1 MVFTLG
7 IVVAGHAGLS
17 LSIISDVSLLERTS
31 FFRWQILASAIINS
45 FCLKLY
51 YFSSRLSCMQF
62 QILKEPMAMLDVR
75 MSAGEKITA
84 ESGAMIYMKGDFEI
98 KTRTREGGLFKKI
111 KVTALGGE
119 SFFVNDYVARGDC
132 TIGLTGP
139 PLGDITQIPI
149 RPGSGYIVQSG
160 SYIASTEGVLLDT
173 QWQGFTK
180 GVFGSE
186 FFMLKATGQGDLFLN
201 AYGGIIHKE
210 LVPGEKMTLDN
221 YHLVALSDQA
231 TYKVIKVG
239 GIKTT
244 ILGGEGLATE
254 LVGPGSLYFQ
264 TKNIRELID
273 LLGINQRAETTSG
286 SGGVSFGG
294 FRIG

>member
-1 MVFTLG
+1 
-7 IVVAGHAGLS
+7 
-17 LSIISDVSLLERTS
+17 
-31 FFRWQILASAIINS
+31 
-45 FCLKLY
+45 
-51 YFSSRLSCMQF
+51 MQF

-84 ESGAMIYMKGDFEI
+84 ESGAMVYMKGDMEV

-239 GIKTT
+239 GMKTT

-254 LVGPGSLYFQ
+254 IVGPGSLYFQ